1 MEDNKKSSS
10 TDKFANEISFQ
21 VNLIFF
27 YEGIM
32 GDIGKEEIIIIYFF
46 FTKAFYVASHC
57 IPESKLGR
65 HIKRK
70 ITVGKSV
77 EWHITR

>member
-1 MEDNKKSSS
+1 MEDSKRSS
-10 TDKFANEISFQ
+10 TDEFAKEISFQ
-21 VNLIFF
+21 INLIFF

-32 GDIGKEEIIIIYFF
+32 GDKGKEEIIIMYFV
-46 FTKAFYVASHC
+46 FTKAFYIALHC

-65 HIKRK
+65 HIKNK
-70 ITVGKSV
+70 ITVRKSV